1 MNKSIKLKKF
11 LNIILFS
18 LSALTLNG
26 LQASTAPANAIIEN
40 RSEAIFYD
48 EGMNLTTSY
57 SNTVSLIVANV
68 MDFDLRPLN
77 IKQERYRGDVVLFG
91 HELESLSNS
100 IINIELKYSNNT
112 DDDFNLQNL
121 KSFIDKNENGIID
134 EGDVQLIINASNTL
148 NFQINET
155 KKILITGEI
164 PNFVDFNNISTINLE
179 ASIPLVK
186 KMVSKDEIKIL
197 TEPVLEI
204 SGYANK
210 ETATQKEKI
219 VFFFDNKN
227 ISDANALKKKIFIDS
242 AQQSYIIVDAPIPA
256 NTTFET
262 YESGSEDLFVYHIA
276 GSSEFSYTTMKPAI
290 LSSIDKVA
298 FLYNEFEANRNET
311 GSYSIKINNNASE
324 SIKTIFS
331 VLYTKNNIDEVIKT
345 TNDIIVKL
353 PKIEPTFDNYNKNFL
368 GITNIIRIGT
378 PLNIKA
384 NASSC
389 NIDSS
394 IKEEYFIKLESD
406 ISKDI
411 DNTFKVIETSENS
424 GIFEYEGIPTVLYPE
439 NDVEIDNSIM
449 EVTHKDEINV
459 SLECNGQSLSSKIL
473 VDPIG
478 IVFNSMTNSPIENVK
493 VTLIGLD
500 EFGNEFTPEVFDL
513 ENKKISNIQYTDQ
526 DGLFWFPLVNPS
538 DYKFIL
544 GEHDGYKFPSKLPIN
559 EFSLERTI
567 DESGS
572 FGGSFNVSANSGV
585 VTIDIP
591 LDPLINNNL
600 LIQKIADVSDASIG
614 DVVVYT
620 ITVTNTS
627 LDDMNDIKIIDT
639 LPLGLKFLSS
649 ENNNYTTNLNKINFV
664 IPKLFSGEEL
674 EINYRVLVKMNAVNG
689 SGINMVQASSGL
701 YKSNIA
707 KHQLNVNQESVF
719 ENPLILGK
727 IYKDCN
733 NNELKDEFEFGIP
746 GIKIYLDNGS
756 YAITDRNGNY
766 KFYNLKAK
774 TYSVRIDKMTL
785 ITPYD
790 FKTVSNRNAMDS
802 FSSFADLKYGDLNR
816 TDFRDVNCSIASLN
830 KLRQRISN
838 LESLKTEVEKSSERE
853 LDFNSNIKNDIKSGS
868 SEGLINEKEENISK
882 IYILKDEMEI
892 SNDSEMTFIDS
903 IMFDVDSTNISN
915 YFQDKLKEISSF
927 MVDNNNKN
935 IEIVG
940 HADSSFTDEYNQNL
954 SEKRSN
960 VVFDALVNNGVSD
973 NRITT
978 SGKGEKFSIASNET
992 KEGKQKNR
1000 RVELYFYD
1008 NNLIKTP
1015 NDNYDNYDDENN
1027 DEMSDQYGDVQYEDE
1042 KNIIEDLSSNKKFK
1056 LIETTI
1062 NLEKYAEEIQYN
1074 TDIDFVDLS
1083 NDDVLLQ
1090 NQLSIRVKGLSI
1102 GSIQLLIN
1110 NNVIE
1115 TNKIG
1120 QVVNFKEFNLKVVEY
1135 IAVKLKTGLN
1145 IIEVRNV
1152 DPFGNIRDSK
1162 AIKVI
1167 ASGDLS
1173 KIKFHLPEKNQ
1184 IPANSSKPFPVI
1196 VSLTDING
1204 IPVYGKYT
1212 ITLKSTVGHWDV
1224 EDINDIER
1232 GIQTVIENGE
1242 AVFDLIPPNSAESGK
1257 ITGKINDIK
1266 TKEKVYATT
1275 YLRDLFA
1282 VGVIEGAFNFAD
1294 SNISE
1299 NIQTTGLENEISK
1312 FNLGSNGKARI
1323 SLFLKGKV
1331 KGDYLLTLA
1340 YDSDKDSKDKL
1351 YKDIEPDEFYPIY
1364 GDSSING
1371 FEAQST
1377 SNIFVK
1383 VSKNSSYALYGDFN
1397 TREYSTGTISLGNY
1411 NRTLTGFKH
1420 NYQNQKVNITY
1431 YFSEENFGARIK
1443 EIAGRGSFG
1452 PYDFSDGEDV
1462 VINSEKVFIVTKD
1475 KNTNNVV
1482 SEKQMT
1488 RFVDYE
1494 INGFYEG
1501 IIFREAVPSN
1511 DSDFNPVF
1519 VRVEYETN
1527 TNNKKY
1533 WVYGAQG
1540 SYNVNDDLSIGA
1552 AYHESKEES
1561 NEYNISS
1568 TSVEYNKNNLKVTAE
1583 LAQSDSMGVKGLA
1596 SKVYLKYNKD
1606 GNLVELKAQK
1616 ADDDF
1621 TNEYSSIQGINE
1633 EITLKTKNKL
1643 TKGLNLKNKLYY
1655 TKDTTLEKTNKSL
1668 KTTLEKTV
1676 GSNLRIESGL
1686 KYTESE
1692 HKNLNRDSTMGSA
1705 RITWQP
1711 DFYKD
1716 INTYV
1721 EYEQDLE
1728 VSDINRQEFGVEH
1741 SISNNGKIYL
1751 KQEKLSNLNSEIE
1764 LSETKTENSKTIVG
1778 VNYGLNENTDL
1789 YSEYRIDEVI
1799 SQKDAEA
1806 VVGVRNKFEINEFWK
1821 GNVAIER
1828 IESIEGERDSTSSL
1842 AAAFEHTQNKNW
1854 KTIYRLQYRNSE
1866 AGDYYMGSVGYI
1878 RKLNTN
1884 FSLLLK
1890 NSLAYEEGSS
1900 TTKNRFYSG
1909 ISYRDNKENSLNYLL
1924 KYENE
1929 YIKEDDL
1936 YDNSHQLAFQFNK
1949 KLNKDMT
1956 INGMYSIKHITSE
1969 AEDFNYTANWLSGR
1983 FSYDINEKFDFGL
1996 TGSYL
2001 FDNETS
2007 KNYVLGLES
2016 GMMVQK
2022 NMWLSAGYN
2031 FEGLEDN
2038 KYSDESFTKKGFYLK
2053 FRMKLTEEDFK
2064 WLQ

>member
-1 MNKSIKLKKF
+1 MIKTIKLKKL

-18 LSALTLNG
+18 LSTLAINSVH
-26 LQASTAPANAIIEN
+26 ASTAPAGSIIEN

-48 EGMNLTTSY
+48 EGMNLTTNY
-57 SNTVSLIVANV
+57 SNTVSIVVASIV
-68 MDFDLRPLN
+68 DFDLRILN
-77 IKQERYRGDVVLFG
+77 LKQEKYRGDVVLFE
-91 HELESLSNS
+91 HDLESLSNS
-100 IINIELKYSNNT
+100 IVNIELKYSNNT

-121 KSFIDKNENGIID
+121 KSFIDINKNGIID
-134 EGDVQLIINASNTL
+134 EDDQQLIINSSNTL
-148 NFQINET
+148 NFQINEI
-155 KKILITGEI
+155 KKILITSEI
-164 PNFVDFNNISTINLE
+164 PNFVDFNNISTINIE

-186 KMVSKDEIKIL
+186 KIVSKDEIKIL

-210 ETATQKEKI
+210 ETATQKEK
-219 VFFFDNKN
+219 VVLFFDNKN
-227 ISDANALKKKIFIDS
+227 ISDANALRKKIFIDS
-242 AQQSYIIVDAPIPA
+242 AQQEYIVVDALIPA
-256 NTTFET
+256 NTTFES
-262 YESGSEDLFVYHIA
+262 YESGSEDVFVYHIA
-276 GSSEFSYTTMKPAI
+276 GSSEFSYTTIKPAS
-290 LSSIDKVA
+290 LSTIDKVA
-298 FLYNEFEANRNET
+298 YLYKEFEANSSES
-311 GSYSIKINNNASE
+311 GSYSVKINENASE
-324 SIKTIFS
+324 SIQTNFS
-331 VLYTKNNIDEVIKT
+331 VIYTKNNIDEVIKT
-345 TNDIIVKL
+345 TNEIIVKL
-353 PKIEPTFDNYNKNFL
+353 PKVEATFDNYNKNFL

-394 IKEEYFIKLESD
+394 IREEYFIKLESD
-406 ISKDI
+406 ISKDV
-411 DNTFKVIETSENS
+411 DNTFKLIETTENS
-424 GIFEYEGIPTVLYPE
+424 GVFEYAGIPTVLYPD

-449 EVTHKDEINV
+449 EVTHKDEISV

-493 VTLIGLD
+493 VTLMGID
-500 EFGNEFTPEVFDL
+500 EFGNDFIPEVFDL
-513 ENKKISNIQYTDQ
+513 ENKKISHIQYTDQ

-538 DYKFIL
+538 NYKFIL
-544 GEHDGYKFPSKLPIN
+544 GEHDGYKFPSEFPID
-559 EFSLERTI
+559 EFSSERTI
-567 DESGS
+567 DKLGS
-572 FGGSFNVSANSGV
+572 FGGSFEVRADSGV

-614 DVVVYT
+614 DIVNYT
-620 ITVTNTS
+620 VTVTNTS
-627 LDDMNDIKIIDT
+627 LDDMNNVKIIDT
-639 LPLGLKFLSS
+639 LPLGFKFLSS
-649 ENNNYTTNLNKINFV
+649 KNNNYTKTLNKINFT
-664 IPKLFSGEEL
+664 IPKLFSGDEL
-674 EINYRVLVKMNAVNG
+674 EITYKVLIKMNAVNG
-689 SGINMVQASSGL
+689 TGINTVEAKSGL

-707 KHQLNVNQESVF
+707 KHQLNVSQESVF

-733 NNELKDEFEFGIP
+733 NNEIKDEFELGIS
-746 GIKIYLDNGS
+746 GVKIYLDNGS

-785 ITPYD
+785 ITPYN
-790 FKTVSNRNAMDS
+790 FKVTSNRNAMDS
-802 FSSFADLKYGDLNR
+802 FSSFADLKYGELHR
-816 TDFRDVNCSIASLN
+816 TDFRDTNCSILSLN
-830 KLRQRISN
+830 KLRQRMSN
-838 LESLKTEVEKSSERE
+838 LEDLKTEVEKSSEKE
-853 LDFNSNIKNDIKSGS
+853 LDFNSNIKNDIKGGS

-882 IYILKDEMEI
+882 IYILKNEKEI
-892 SNDSEMTFIDS
+892 ENDSEMTFVDS
-903 IMFDVDSTNISN
+903 IMFDVDSETISN
-915 YFQDKLKEISSF
+915 YFKNKLKEISNF
-927 MVDNNNKN
+927 MIENNNKN

-940 HADSSFTDEYNQNL
+940 HTDSSFTDEYNQKL

-960 VVFDALVNNGVSD
+960 VVFETLIKNGVSD
-973 NRITT
+973 DRITK
-978 SGKGEKFSIASNET
+978 SGKGDKFSIASNET

-1008 NNLIKTP
+1008 NKLKKEI
-1015 NDNYDNYDDENN
+1015 DENEN
-1027 DEMSDQYGDVQYEDE
+1027 NKVNYKAQMSDEYTDIQYEDE
-1042 KNIIEDLSSNKKFK
+1042 KSIIDNLSSSKKYK
-1056 LIETTI
+1056 LIDTTI
-1062 NLEKYAEEIQYN
+1062 NLEKYAQEIQYN
-1074 TDIDFVDLS
+1074 TDIDFVDLLD
-1083 NDDVLLQ
+1083 DDVLMQ

-1110 NNVIE
+1110 NKVVE

-1120 QVVNFKEFNLKVVEY
+1120 QVVKFKEFNLKVVEY

-1145 IIEVRNV
+1145 IVEVRNV
-1152 DPFGNIRDSK
+1152 DPFGNVRGSK

-1196 VSLTDING
+1196 VSLTDVND
-1204 IPVYGKYT
+1204 IPVHGKYT

-1224 EDINDIER
+1224 EDINDTER

-1257 ITGKINDIK
+1257 ITGKINDIYV
-1266 TKEKVYATT
+1266 KEKVYATT
-1275 YLRDLFA
+1275 YLRNLFA
-1282 VGVIEGAFNFAD
+1282 VGVVEGAFNFAD
-1294 SNISE
+1294 SNLSE
-1299 NIQTTGLENEISK
+1299 NIQTTGLENEIQK
-1312 FNLGSNGKARI
+1312 FNLGNKGKGRV

-1331 KGDYLLTLA
+1331 KGNYLLTLA
-1340 YDSDKDSKDKL
+1340 YDSDKDSRDKL
-1351 YKDIEPDEFYPIY
+1351 YKDIEPEEFYPIY

-1383 VSKNSSYALYGDFN
+1383 ISKNSSYALYGDFN

-1420 NYQNQKVNITY
+1420 NYQNQKINITY
-1431 YFSEENFGARIK
+1431 YLAEENFGARIK
-1443 EIAGRGSFG
+1443 EISGRGSFG
-1452 PYDFSDGEDV
+1452 PYEFADGEDV
-1462 VINSEKVFIVTKD
+1462 VINSEKVFIVTRD
-1475 KNTNNVV
+1475 KNTNNVI

-1511 DSDFNPVF
+1511 DSDFNPIF
-1519 VRVEYETN
+1519 VKIEYETK

-1533 WVYGAQG
+1533 LVYGAQG
-1540 SYNVNDDLSIGA
+1540 SYNINNDLSVGV
-1552 AYHESKEES
+1552 AYHESKEKN

-1568 TSVEYNKNNLKVTAE
+1568 TNIEYSKNNLKVTAE
-1583 LAQSDSMGVKGLA
+1583 IAQSDSMGLKGLA

-1621 TNEYSSIQGINE
+1621 SNEYSSIQGINE

-1643 TKGLNLKNKLYY
+1643 TKGLNVKNKLYY

-1686 KYTESE
+1686 KYTESQYI
-1692 HKNLNRDSTMGSA
+1692 NLKRDSTMGSA

-1721 EYEQDLE
+1721 EYEQDIE
-1728 VSDINRQEFGVEH
+1728 ISDINRQEFGIEH
-1741 SISNNGKIYL
+1741 SISNNGKLYL

-1764 LSETKTENSKTIVG
+1764 LSDTKTENSKTVIG
-1778 VNYGLNENTDL
+1778 ANYGLGENTDI

-1842 AAAFEHTQNKNW
+1842 AAAFEHTQSKNW

-1866 AGDYYMGSVGYI
+1866 AGDYYMGSIGYI
-1878 RKLNTN
+1878 RKLNDD

-1890 NSLAYEEGSS
+1890 DSLAYEEGSS
-1900 TTKNRFYSG
+1900 TIKNRFYSG

-1956 INGMYSIKHITSE
+1956 FNGMYSIKHITSE

-1983 FSYDINEKFDFGL
+1983 FSYDINEQFDFGL

-2007 KNYVLGLES
+2007 KNYVIGLES
-2016 GMMVQK
+2016 GMMIQK